1 MLSRENE
8 KKEGKEKT
16 RGRLQ
21 ILMKKKKGI
30 YIPNLNLLQIAK
42 RTEVER
48 SFLGFSPDEA

>member
-21 ILMKKKKGI
+21 ILMKKKGI

-48 SFLGFSPDEA
+48 SFLGFSPEEA